1 MVTQARSSINT
12 QPASSTPP
20 QAHHPAPDVAP
31 PSKALRQLPR
41 ILRLL
46 SRGLRLPQPVGAL
59 LGFEGPP
66 EEHQPTV
73 VTTNDLRPP
82 EGSPPARSG
91 SPPGRPPPSRLQPQA
106 QPGRCSSYSG
116 QKFRAP
122 QACHF
127 CGRGGILPFR
137 RRGSVSSQSGG
148 AFFALAASF
157 RGIRWRC
164 HGRCGGDDGDLGCG
178 LCRRRTG
185 RRGLLDLGRRR

>member
-1 MVTQARSSINT
+1 MVTQARSSINI

-82 EGSPPARSG
+82 RGLSAG
-91 SPPGRPPPSRLQPQA
+91 ALGL
-106 QPGRCSSYSG
+106 SSW
-116 QKFRAP
+116 
-122 QACHF
+122 
-127 CGRGGILPFR
+127 
-137 RRGSVSSQSGG
+137 
-148 AFFALAASF
+148 AASAF
-157 RGIRWRC
+157 APSASSTTWPLFI
-164 HGRCGGDDGDLGCG
+164 L
-178 LCRRRTG
+178 
-185 RRGLLDLGRRR
+185 